1 MKKGFFTLMAGV
13 MMSAQMMAVTTQDVC
28 GRFQG
33 LLNIGGQTYQNK
45 QVYLLPGTVDNTVTF
60 VLPDFTFGAKGKL
73 GNIVL
78 PNIPMDASG
87 KLTLENSTLY
97 LDSIQERATITVL
110 NGLED
115 GGIVYNSIVTDNE
128 AQVLLQIGAPSL
140 PQPILVLFQGTA
152 TTGKNYVIEN
162 GGFEGAWTNNEPAG
176 WHSFGTATGIFADY
190 VWDNTYQFVP
200 STDVRPGTNGSQSA
214 LLSSTMM
221 FGVKA
226 NGTCTNGQVN
236 AGSMTADAPAS
247 NFNFSDPTN
256 EGYNTPLQGRPDSLV
271 FWAKYVPADK
281 NPANEV
287 NRARVSTTL
296 TTNARYQDPETANY
310 GEARIAKAE
319 LNFAATAE
327 MGWQRLA
334 VPFQYNSEEMPAY
347 ILTIFTTNQV
357 PGGGSSYTVGSG
369 LSGGP
374 SVLDTVY
381 LDDVG
386 LKYNK
391 QLNSFTMDGNQVAF
405 DGRVATADGN
415 YCDDCAKFAADGD
428 GRSSQTFI
436 AFDATHK
443 CIYVYVIADDY
454 QQTGDYR
461 LYRVEFADSQ
471 VADLN
476 PLNQA
481 VEMTEADQL
490 PSQKILRNGTLYIRR
505 GDAIFDVTGRK
516 VR

>member
-1 MKKGFFTLMAGV
+1 V
-13 MMSAQMMAVTTQDVC
+13 
-28 GRFQG
+28 
-33 LLNIGGQTYQNK
+33 
-45 QVYLLPGTVDNTVTF
+45 
-60 VLPDFTFGAKGKL
+60 
-73 GNIVL
+73 
-78 PNIPMDASG
+78 
-87 KLTLENSTLY
+87 
-97 LDSIQERATITVL
+97 
-110 NGLED
+110 
-115 GGIVYNSIVTDNE
+115 
-128 AQVLLQIGAPSL
+128 
-140 PQPILVLFQGTA
+140 
-152 TTGKNYVIEN
+152 
-162 GGFEGAWTNNEPAG
+162 
-176 WHSFGTATGIFADY
+176 
-190 VWDNTYQFVP
+190 
-200 STDVRPGTNGSQSA
+200 
-214 LLSSTMM
+214 
-221 FGVKA
+221 
-226 NGTCTNGQVN
+226 
-236 AGSMTADAPAS
+236 
-247 NFNFSDPTN
+247 
-256 EGYNTPLQGRPDSLV
+256 
-271 FWAKYVPADK
+271 
-281 NPANEV
+281 
-287 NRARVSTTL
+287 L
-296 TTNARYQDPETANY
+296 TTDARYQDPETANF

-319 LNFAATAE
+319 INFAATAE

-334 VPFQYNSEEMPAY
+334 VPFLYNSEDMPAY

-381 LDDVG
+381 LDDVE

-405 DGRVATADGN
+405 DGRVATTDGN

-436 AFDATHK
+436 AFDAAHK

-481 VEMTEADQL
+481 VEMTETDQL
-490 PSQKILRNGTLYIRR
+490 PSQKVMINGHLYIQK

-516 VR
+516 VN